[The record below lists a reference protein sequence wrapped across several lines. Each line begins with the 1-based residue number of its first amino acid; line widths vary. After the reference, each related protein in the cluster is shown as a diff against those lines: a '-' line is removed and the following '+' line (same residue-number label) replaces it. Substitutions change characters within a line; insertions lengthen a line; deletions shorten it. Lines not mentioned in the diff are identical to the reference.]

1 MNRIDSEQGSATVLV
16 LAICAVLMLMFS
28 TMSMGVRL
36 AREYRVVQQAAD
48 LSALAAASVTL
59 DNTSSPCQIAE
70 EIARRN
76 QTNIKSCV
84 VRMDQVE
91 VVVQSLELTLV
102 SAKARAGIFQPFST
116 FLQEAKPRLE

>member
-1 MNRIDSEQGSATVLV
+1 VNRIDSEQGSASVLV

-48 LSALAAASVTL
+48 LSALAAALVTL

-91 VVVQSLELTLV
+91 VVVQSPELTLV
-102 SAKARAGIFQPFST
+102 SAKARAGIF
-116 FLQEAKPRLE
+116 